1 MKTSGSS
8 LLSLALI
15 ASLGLGLSAARLA
28 ATNGMDMEGYGPVAT
43 AMGGA
48 SFAYDNG
55 TAAVINNPATLA
67 WLDSSA
73 RLDIALGVL
82 GPNVSTRSPTGID
95 ADSTATAFFMPA
107 FGYARRSGDLVY
119 GLAIFGQGG
128 MGTEYEPQSWRSL
141 GFNLVNRTEVSIGR
155 VILPVA
161 LKVNDRLNIGATADF
176 IWAGMDL
183 QMAMT
188 GGQFFDL
195 VNPLSQKFGRASGS
209 IVQSFGQ
216 IMASLPAGSGVDYA
230 YFNFTNDNPLT
241 GAARGYGYGGKIGLT
256 YEVTEE
262 LTLGLTY
269 HTKTSLGDL
278 EASGSNLAFQ
288 LNVAGMG
295 PMAQELSGD
304 IRVNDF
310 EWPAMLGGG
319 LAYRPNSSWLLV
331 ADLRQVFWADVMS
344 QFSMTFTADGAT
356 TNGPFANQTLDAIL
370 YQNWDDQTILQ
381 LGAAYSASDALT
393 LRVGFNY
400 GSNPVPNAFLNGLF
414 PAIVETHLTGGF
426 GYMFDERRS
435 VDFSLTYGL
444 ESKETNG
451 SNEIV
456 SHSQLNA
463 QIMYS
468 LRF

>member
-1 MKTSGSS
+1 MKTTGSS
-8 LLSLALI
+8 MLSLALI
-15 ASLGLGLSAARLA
+15 ASLALGLFAARLV
-28 ATNGMDMEGYGPVAT
+28 ATNGMNMEGYGPVAT

-67 WLDSSA
+67 WLDSPA
-73 RLDIALGVL
+73 RLDIALGML
-82 GPNVSTRSPTGID
+82 GPTVSDTSPTGIT

-107 FGYARRSGDLVY
+107 FGYTRRNGDLVY

-128 MGTEYEPQSWRSL
+128 MGTEYEAQSWRGL

-155 VILPVA
+155 VILPLA

-188 GGQFFDL
+188 GGQFFDFID
-195 VNPLSQKFGRASGS
+195 PTSQKFGRASGS

-230 YFNFTNDNPLT
+230 YFNFSNDNAFT

-256 YEVTEE
+256 YEASEK

-269 HTKTSLGDL
+269 HTSTSMGDL

-288 LNVAGMG
+288 LNVAGVG

-344 QFSMTFTADGAT
+344 QFSMTFTADSAA
-356 TNGPFANQTLDAIL
+356 TNGPFANQTLDAIH

-393 LRVGFNY
+393 LRIGFNH
-400 GSNPVPNAFLNGLF
+400 GKNPVPNALLHGLF

-426 GYMFDERRS
+426 GYNFDERRS
-435 VDFSLTYGL
+435 VDFSATYGL

-451 SNEIV
+451 SNETV
-456 SHSQLNA
+456 SHGQLNA

>member
-55 TAAVINNPATLA
+55 TAAVITNPATLA

-414 PAIVETHLTGGF
+414 PVN
-426 GYMFDERRS
+426 
-435 VDFSLTYGL
+435 SL
-444 ESKETNG
+444 SPA
-451 SNEIV
+451 SAPCP
-456 SHSQLNA
+456 S
-463 QIMYS
+463 
-468 LRF
+468 

>member
-414 PAIVETHLTGGF
+414 PVN
-426 GYMFDERRS
+426 
-435 VDFSLTYGL
+435 SL
-444 ESKETNG
+444 SPA
-451 SNEIV
+451 SAPCP
-456 SHSQLNA
+456 S
-463 QIMYS
+463 
-468 LRF
+468 